1 MEHEGKEKER
11 TKRVNRAE
19 RKKKKDRQMTSGK
32 WKNKTM
38 SANK

>member
-11 TKRVNRAE
+11 RKNRAE

-32 WKNKTM
+32 WKLGVLTSK
-38 SANK
+38 